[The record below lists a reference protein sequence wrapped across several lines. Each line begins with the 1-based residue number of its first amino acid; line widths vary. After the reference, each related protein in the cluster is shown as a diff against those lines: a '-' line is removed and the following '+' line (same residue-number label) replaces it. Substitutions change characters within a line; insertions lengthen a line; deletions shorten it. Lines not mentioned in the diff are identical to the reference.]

1 MNNLNYGVIGNC
13 RSAALVSDKG
23 SIDWC
28 CLPDFDSPSVFARLI
43 DNEKGGFF
51 SVIVDDNYAIS
62 QKYLIWTNVLCTEFK
77 SDQGTFEVIDFM
89 PRYKLVDD
97 DYFAPAEIY
106 RYIKYISGAP
116 AFRIRYNPAF
126 NYASEEVSS
135 ITEDNYIRTFSMV
148 TPTDCIYLYS
158 SLNFNDILDSNE
170 IVITQHQFLLL
181 SYNQKLID
189 IDIQR
194 VYLEFQRTKVYWLNW
209 TNRSKKYQKYN
220 EEIIRSL
227 LILKIM
233 SYQPTGAVLAA
244 LTTSIPETIGEVR
257 NWDYRFCWLRDAS
270 MSLET
275 LIKMGHYYSAQRFLD
290 YLKRILKSKNDSF
303 QVMYGI
309 RGERELTET
318 ELSHLAGY
326 ENSKPVRVGNAAYS
340 QRQNDVFGY
349 LLNII
354 YQYYEFFPG
363 TLDEIEDIWEIV
375 RNISRT
381 VSTHWE
387 KPDKG
392 IWEIRSDEKHYVF
405 SKVMCW
411 VAMDRATKIA
421 RALNKP
427 YYAETWGDI
436 ANDIKDEVLRKG
448 WKEDLQTF
456 TQTYCNSELDASLL
470 LMAEYGFIE
479 AEDIR
484 YQKTVIAV
492 KNALYYEGLVYRYK
506 IIDDFGKPMSSFTIC
521 TFWLVQAL
529 FRIGSKEDAK
539 SIFENLLTYG
549 NHLGLFSE
557 DIHFSTKRLLGNFPQ
572 AYSHLALI
580 NTATLFS
587 KEKLIP
593 KFIKP

>member
-1 MNNLNYGVIGNC
+1 M
-13 RSAALVSDKG
+13 SDKG

-51 SVIVDDNYAIS
+51 SIIVDDKYTIK
-62 QKYLIWTNVLCTEFK
+62 QKYLIWTNVLITEFK
-77 SDQGTFEVIDFM
+77 SDQGTFEIIDFM
-89 PRYKLVDD
+89 PRYKLIDD

-106 RYIKYISGAP
+106 RYIKYISGTP
-116 AFRIRYNPAF
+116 AFKVRYCPAF
-126 NYASEEVSS
+126 NYAREEVSNV
-135 ITEDNYIRTFSMV
+135 TEDNYIRTYSRV

-170 IVITQHQFLLL
+170 IVLTQHQFLLL

-189 IDIQR
+189 IDIKR

-209 TNRSKKYQKYN
+209 TNRSKKYKKYN

-227 LILKIM
+227 LVLKIM

-244 LTTSIPETIGEVR
+244 LTTSIPETIGDVR

-275 LIKMGHYYSAQRFLD
+275 LIKMGHFYSAQRFLD

-303 QVMYGI
+303 QIMYGI
-309 RGERELTET
+309 RGERDLSET
-318 ELSHLAGY
+318 ELSHLSGY
-326 ENSKPVRVGNAAYS
+326 ENSKPVRIGNAAYS

-354 YQYYEFFPG
+354 HQYYEHFPG
-363 TLDEIEDIWEIV
+363 TLDELEDIWEIV

-381 VSTHWE
+381 ISTHWE

-392 IWEIRSDEKHYVF
+392 IWEIRADEKHYVF

-411 VAMDRATKIA
+411 VAMDKAAKIA
-421 RALNKP
+421 SALNKS
-427 YYAETWGDI
+427 YYAETWRGI
-436 ANDIKDEVLRKG
+436 ANDIKEDVLKNG
-448 WKEDLQTF
+448 WNEDLQSF
-456 TQTYCNSELDASLL
+456 TQTYSNSELDASLL
-470 LMAEYGFIE
+470 LMAEYGFIS
-479 AEDIR
+479 ADDIR
-484 YQKTVIAV
+484 YKRTVIAV
-492 KNALYYEGLVYRYK
+492 KNALFYEGLVYRYK
-506 IIDDFGKPMSSFTIC
+506 TPDDFGKPMSSFTIC

-529 FRIGSKEDAK
+529 FRIGMKEDAK
-539 SIFENLLTYG
+539 NIFENLLTYG

-557 DIHFSTKRLLGNFPQ
+557 DIHFSSKRLLGNFPQ

-580 NTATLFS
+580 NTAIMFS
-587 KEKLIP
+587 EEKFIP
-593 KFIKP
+593 KYIRP

>member
-1 MNNLNYGVIGNC
+1 VIGNC

-28 CLPDFDSPSVFARLI
+28 CLPDFDSPSVFAKLI
-43 DNEKGGFF
+43 DNAKGGFF
-51 SVIVDDNYAIS
+51 SVVVDDKYTIS

-77 SDQGTFEVIDFM
+77 SDHGTFEVIDFM
-89 PRYKLVDD
+89 PRYKLVYD

-106 RYIKYISGAP
+106 RYLKYISGAP
-116 AFRIRYNPAF
+116 SFKVKYYPAF
-126 NYASEEVSS
+126 NYASEEVSNV
-135 ITEDNYIRTFSMV
+135 TEDNHIRTYSMV
-148 TPTDCIYLYS
+148 KPTDCIYLYS
-158 SLNFNDILDSNE
+158 SLNFDDILDSKE
-170 IVITQHQFLLL
+170 IVLTQHQFLLL

-189 IDIQR
+189 IDIKR

-209 TNRSKKYQKYN
+209 TNRSKKYEKYN

-227 LILKIM
+227 LVLKIM

-244 LTTSIPETIGEVR
+244 LTTSIPETIGDVR

-303 QVMYGI
+303 QIMYGI
-309 RGERELTET
+309 RGERELIET
-318 ELSHLAGY
+318 ELSHLSGY

-354 YQYYEFFPG
+354 HQYYEFFPG
-363 TLDEIEDIWEIV
+363 ALDEIEDIWEIV
-375 RNISRT
+375 RNISLT

-392 IWEIRSDEKHYVF
+392 IWEIRADEKHYVF
-405 SKVMCW
+405 SKVMSW

-421 RALNKP
+421 YALNKP
-427 YYAETWGDI
+427 QYAETWEGI
-436 ANDIKDEVLRKG
+436 AHDIKEEVLKKG
-448 WKEDLQTF
+448 WNEDLQTF

-470 LMAEYGFIE
+470 LMAEYGFI
-479 AEDIR
+479 AADDIR
-484 YQKTVIAV
+484 YQKTVMAV
-492 KNALYYEGLVYRYK
+492 KNALFYDGLVYRYK
-506 IIDDFGKPMSSFTIC
+506 VPDDFGKPMSSFTIC

-539 SIFENLLTYG
+539 SIFDNLLAYG

-587 KEKLIP
+587 EEKLIP
-593 KFIKP
+593 KSIKP

>member
-1 MNNLNYGVIGNC
+1 MNNLNYGAIGNC

-28 CLPDFDSPSVFARLI
+28 CLPDFDSPSVFAKLI

-51 SVIVDDNYAIS
+51 SVAVDDKYIIT

-89 PRYKLVDD
+89 PRYKLIYD

-106 RYIKYISGAP
+106 RYIKYISGTPSFKVRYCP
-116 AFRIRYNPAF
+116 AL
-126 NYASEEVSS
+126 NYAREEVSHV
-135 ITEDNYIRTFSMV
+135 TVDNYIRTYSKV
-148 TPTDCIYLYS
+148 KPTDCIYLYS
-158 SLNFNDILDSNE
+158 SLNSTDILDSKE
-170 IVITQHQFLLL
+170 IVLTQHQFLLL

-189 IDIQR
+189 IDIRR

-227 LILKIM
+227 LVLKIM

-303 QVMYGI
+303 QIMYGI

-326 ENSKPVRVGNAAYS
+326 ENSKPVRIGNAAYS

-354 YQYYEFFPG
+354 HQYYEFFPG

-375 RNISRT
+375 RNISRNI
-381 VSTHWE
+381 STHWE

-392 IWEIRSDEKHYVF
+392 IWEIRADEKHYVF

-421 RALNKP
+421 STLNKP
-427 YYAETWGDI
+427 YYAETWGGI
-436 ANDIKDEVLRKG
+436 ANDIKEDVLKNG
-448 WKEDLQTF
+448 WNEDLQTF
-456 TQTYCNSELDASLL
+456 TQTYYNSELDASLL
-470 LMAEYGFIE
+470 LMAEYGFI
-479 AEDIR
+479 AADDIR
-484 YQKTVIAV
+484 YQKTVMAV
-492 KNALYYEGLVYRYK
+492 KNALFYDGLVYRYK
-506 IIDDFGKPMSSFTIC
+506 NLDDFGKPMSSFTIC

-529 FRIGSKEDAK
+529 FRIGLKEDAK

-587 KEKLIP
+587 GEKLIP
-593 KFIKP
+593 KYIKP

>member
-1 MNNLNYGVIGNC
+1 MNNLNYGAIGNC

-28 CLPDFDSPSVFARLI
+28 CLPDFDSPSVFAKLI
-43 DNEKGGFF
+43 DNAKGGFF
-51 SVIVDDNYAIS
+51 SVTVDDKYTIS

-77 SDQGTFEVIDFM
+77 SDQGTFEIIDFM
-89 PRYKLVDD
+89 PRYKLIDN

-106 RYIKYISGAP
+106 RYVKYISGAP
-116 AFRIRYNPAF
+116 TFKVKYRPAF
-126 NYASEEVSS
+126 NYAREEVSNV
-135 ITEDNYIRTFSMV
+135 TEDNYIRTYSRV
-148 TPTDCIYLYS
+148 NPTDCIYLYS
-158 SLNFNDILDSNE
+158 SLNFKDILDSKE
-170 IVITQHQFLLL
+170 IVLTQHQFLLL

-189 IDIQR
+189 IDIKR

-209 TNRSKKYQKYN
+209 TNRSKKYEKYN

-227 LILKIM
+227 LVLKIM

-275 LIKMGHYYSAQRFLD
+275 LIKMGHFYSAQRFLD

-303 QVMYGI
+303 QIMYGI

-326 ENSKPVRVGNAAYS
+326 KNSKPVRIGNAAYS

-354 YQYYEFFPG
+354 HQYYEFFPG

-381 VSTHWE
+381 ISTHWE

-421 RALNKP
+421 CALNKP
-427 YYAETWGDI
+427 YYAETWAGI
-436 ANDIKDEVLRKG
+436 ANDIKEDVLKNG
-448 WKEDLQTF
+448 WNEDLQTF
-456 TQTYCNSELDASLL
+456 TQTYSNSELDASLL
-470 LMAEYGFIE
+470 LMAEYGFIA

-484 YQKTVIAV
+484 YQKTVMAV
-492 KNALYYEGLVYRYK
+492 KNALFYEGLVYRYK
-506 IIDDFGKPMSSFTIC
+506 TPDDFGKPMSSFTIC

-529 FRIGSKEDAK
+529 FRIGLKEDAK
-539 SIFENLLTYG
+539 NIFENLLTYG

-587 KEKLIP
+587 EKKFIP
-593 KFIKP
+593 KYIKP

>member
-1 MNNLNYGVIGNC
+1 M
-13 RSAALVSDKG
+13 SDKG

-51 SVIVDDNYAIS
+51 SIIVDDKYTIK
-62 QKYLIWTNVLCTEFK
+62 QKYLIWTNVLITEFK
-77 SDQGTFEVIDFM
+77 SDQGTFEIIDFM
-89 PRYKLVDD
+89 PRYKLIDD

-106 RYIKYISGAP
+106 RYIKYISGTP
-116 AFRIRYNPAF
+116 AFKVRYCPAF
-126 NYASEEVSS
+126 NYAREEVSNV
-135 ITEDNYIRTFSMV
+135 TEDNYIRTYSRV

-170 IVITQHQFLLL
+170 IVLTQHQFLLL

-189 IDIQR
+189 IDIKR

-209 TNRSKKYQKYN
+209 TNRSKKYKKYN

-227 LILKIM
+227 LVLKIM

-244 LTTSIPETIGEVR
+244 LTTSIPETIGDVR

-275 LIKMGHYYSAQRFLD
+275 LIKMGHFYSAQRFLD

-303 QVMYGI
+303 QIMYGI
-309 RGERELTET
+309 RGERDLSET
-318 ELSHLAGY
+318 ELSHLSGY
-326 ENSKPVRVGNAAYS
+326 ENSKPVRIGNAAYS

-354 YQYYEFFPG
+354 HQYYEHFPG
-363 TLDEIEDIWEIV
+363 TLDELEDIWEIV

-381 VSTHWE
+381 ISTHWE

-392 IWEIRSDEKHYVF
+392 IWEIRADEKHYVF

-411 VAMDRATKIA
+411 VAMDKAAKIA
-421 RALNKP
+421 SALNKS
-427 YYAETWGDI
+427 YYAETWRGI
-436 ANDIKDEVLRKG
+436 ANDIKEDVLKNG
-448 WKEDLQTF
+448 WNEDLQSF
-456 TQTYCNSELDASLL
+456 SQTYNNSELDASLL
-470 LMAEYGFIE
+470 LMAEYGFIS
-479 AEDIR
+479 ADDIR
-484 YQKTVIAV
+484 YKRTVIAV
-492 KNALYYEGLVYRYK
+492 KNALFYEGLVYRYK
-506 IIDDFGKPMSSFTIC
+506 TPDDFGKPMSSFTIC

-529 FRIGSKEDAK
+529 FRIGMKEDAK
-539 SIFENLLTYG
+539 NIFENLLTYG

-557 DIHFSTKRLLGNFPQ
+557 DIHFSSKRLLGNFPQ

-580 NTATLFS
+580 NTAIMFS
-587 KEKLIP
+587 EEKFIP
-593 KFIKP
+593 KYIRP